1 MEILNE
7 VLQEYLDSHV
17 DAEQTLLQ
25 DVTRDTHL
33 HVMLPR
39 MISGHFQG
47 RVLSMISKLVKPKT
61 ILEIGTFTGYSALCL
76 AEGLA
81 EEGQLI
87 SIDINE
93 ELEVKILSHWSK
105 SRFSKQMSLK
115 IGNALDI
122 IPALDIESFDLV
134 FIDADKKNYQAYY
147 NLVVDRMPTGGLILV
162 DNVLWSG
169 KVLTSEAND
178 KDTLVMKSFNDFV
191 TKDTRVEKFILPIRD
206 GIFMVRKI

>member
-7 VLQEYLDSHV
+7 SLQNYLDRFIDDEDVLLQEI
-17 DAEQTLLQ
+17 
-25 DVTRDTHL
+25 TRDTHL

-47 RVLSMISKLVKPKT
+47 RVLSMISKMIKPKA

-81 EEGQLI
+81 EDGSLV

-93 ELEVKILSHWSK
+93 ELERKILSHWSK
-105 SRFSKQMSLK
+105 SRFAHQMELK
-115 IGNALDI
+115 IGNALEI
-122 IPALDIESFDLV
+122 IPSLPHLFFDLV

-147 NLVVDRMPTGGLILV
+147 DLVVDRLVSGGLILA

-169 KVLTSEAND
+169 KVLDETIRD
-178 KDTLVMKSFNDFV
+178 KDTIAMKSFNEYVLNDE
-191 TKDTRVEKFILPIRD
+191 RVEKFILPIRD
-206 GIFMVRKI
+206 GIFVVRKK

>member
-7 VLQEYLDSHV
+7 SLQNYLDRFIDEEDVLLQEI
-17 DAEQTLLQ
+17 
-25 DVTRDTHL
+25 TRDTHL

-47 RVLSMISKLVKPKT
+47 RVLSMISKMIKPKA

-81 EEGQLI
+81 EDGSLV

-93 ELEVKILSHWSK
+93 ELECKILSHWSK
-105 SRFSKQMSLK
+105 SRFAHQMELK
-115 IGNALDI
+115 IGNALEI
-122 IPALDIESFDLV
+122 IPSLPHLFFDLV

-147 NLVVDRMPTGGLILV
+147 DLVVGRLVSGGLILA

-169 KVLTSEAND
+169 KVLDETIRD
-178 KDTLVMKSFNDFV
+178 KDTIAMKSFNEYVLNDE
-191 TKDTRVEKFILPIRD
+191 RVEKFILPIRD
-206 GIFMVRKI
+206 GIFVVRKK

>member
-7 VLQEYLDSHV
+7 VLQDYLDRHV

-25 DVTRDTHL
+25 DITRDTHL

-47 RVLSMISKLVKPKT
+47 RVLSMISKLAKPKT

-105 SRFSKQMSLK
+105 SQFSKQMELK

-122 IPALDIESFDLV
+122 IPALDIASFDLV

-147 NLVVDRMPTGGLILV
+147 DLVVDRMSTGGLILV

-178 KDTLVMKSFNDFV
+178 KDTLGMKAFNDFV

-206 GIFMVRKI
+206 GIFVVRKI

>member
-7 VLQEYLDSHV
+7 VLQDYLDLHV

-25 DVTRDTHL
+25 DITRDTHL

-47 RVLSMISKLVKPKT
+47 RVLSMISKLAKPKT

-105 SRFSKQMSLK
+105 SQFSKQMELK

-122 IPALDIESFDLV
+122 IPALDIASFDLV

-147 NLVVDRMPTGGLILV
+147 DLVVDRMSTGGLILV

-169 KVLTSEAND
+169 KVFTSEAND
-178 KDTLVMKSFNDFV
+178 KDTLVMKAFNDFV

-206 GIFMVRKI
+206 GIFVVRKI

>member
-178 KDTLVMKSFNDFV
+178 TDTLVMKAFNDFV
-191 TKDTRVEKFILPIRD
+191 SKDTRVEKFILPIRD
-206 GIFMVRKI
+206 GIFVVRKI